1 MEMDIVI
8 GIGFLLLLAYLTSLN
23 FTD

>member
-1 MEMDIVI
+1 MDMDIVI